1 MTSRV
6 AVPAATSLPSRH
18 REAEVRGERL
28 ARPLRLMTRQF
39 GSVDET
45 LMDRLG
51 ESLLE
56 RDELAARLVAA
67 MRLAATDPAKVTH
80 SQLQTALAS
89 GVEAMRDA
97 PPALVEFFAAVN
109 TTPDWVDWELVERGA
124 LVFDRLGA
132 NSGDILLALSLIG
145 GYRFGG
151 PTELLAATGALTG
164 DSTQRRLAETQSWVL
179 GLMQPGALRPGAE
192 GWRQTVHVRVMH
204 ALVNANFE
212 DGWDVDRIGL
222 PINQSD
228 QAGTLGLFDGALLV
242 GCRSLGV
249 PISRAD
255 AHAVMHLWKYTGWLM
270 GVDADFLTDDED
282 VRHRLNLHI
291 LVSAPDQTQAG
302 RDLARATVATQCT
315 RKYGHRSE
323 RLNRWRG
330 EYEYERL
337 LSMLTVMLGPR
348 SMRDLGL
355 PIRPPWAYAARLA
368 TNTWRYRVTGRGVR
382 GRTRLERQGK
392 ATQWRDHATYLQV
405 GVEDGVADLPDAPA
419 RHASPTRARGEQ
431 DPCT

>member
-1 MTSRV
+1 
-6 AVPAATSLPSRH
+6 
-18 REAEVRGERL
+18 
-28 ARPLRLMTRQF
+28 MTRQF
-39 GSVDET
+39 GAVDEA
-45 LMDRLG
+45 LMNRLG
-51 ESLLE
+51 AALLE
-56 RDELAARLVAA
+56 RDEVAARLVAA
-67 MRLAATDPAKVTH
+67 MRLPAADPAKVTH
-80 SQLQTALAS
+80 AQLRTALAS
-89 GVEAMRDA
+89 GAEAVTDA

-109 TTPDWVDWELVERGA
+109 ATPEWVDWDLVERGA
-124 LVFDRLGA
+124 LVFDRLGP
-132 NSGDILLALSLIG
+132 NSGDILLELSLIG

-164 DSTQRRLAETQSWVL
+164 DNSQRRLAETQSWVL

-212 DGWDVDRIGL
+212 DGWDVERIGL

-249 PISRAD
+249 PIPRAD
-255 AHAVMHLWKYTGWLM
+255 AHAVTHLWKFAGWLM
-270 GVDADFLTDDED
+270 GVDSDFLTDDEN
-282 VRHRLNLHI
+282 VRHRINLHI

-302 RDLARATVATQCT
+302 RDLARATVATQRT
-315 RKYGHRSE
+315 RNYGHRSE

-330 EYEYERL
+330 EYEHERL
-337 LSMLTVMLGPR
+337 LSMLIVLLGPR

-355 PIRPPWAYAARLA
+355 PMRPPWAYAARLA

-382 GRTRLERQGK
+382 GRNWLERQGK
-392 ATQWRDHATYLQV
+392 ATQWRDHATYLAV
-405 GVEDGVADLPDAPA
+405 GVEDGVADLPDVPA
-419 RHASPTRARGEQ
+419 RKVSQ
-431 DPCT
+431 